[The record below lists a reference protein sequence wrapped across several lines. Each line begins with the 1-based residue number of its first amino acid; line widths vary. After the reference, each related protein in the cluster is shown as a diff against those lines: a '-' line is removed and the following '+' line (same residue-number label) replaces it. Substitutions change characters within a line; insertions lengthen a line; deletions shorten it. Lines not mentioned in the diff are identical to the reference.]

1 MSTKRWIRCRGVSGL
16 VALSLCVVATRM
28 LAGQGAAPSKEQ
40 ADDVAGF
47 KEFSVRVQ
55 TYLKLQ
61 RTAESSLPALKPTDL
76 PEMITAHQQALARK
90 IREARPH
97 AKSGDIFTPAAREA
111 FRHASRAVLGGPH
124 SANSRAYMQPDAP
137 DPRMRLAVNGIY
149 PDTEPITALPPVLL
163 AAFPPLPVEVAYR
176 VVGRTLILIDV
187 ESRLVVDVAR
197 LILPPAS

>member
-28 LAGQGAAPSKEQ
+28 LAGQGAALSKEQ

-61 RTAESSLPALKPTDL
+61 RAVESSLPALKPTDL

-111 FRHASRAVLGGPH
+111 FRHASRAVLEGPD
-124 SANSRAYMQPDAP
+124 SANSRAYMQPGAP
-137 DPRMRLAVNGIY
+137 DPRMLLAVNGIY
-149 PDTEPITALPPVLL
+149 PDTEPITALSPALL
-163 AAFPPLPVEVAYR
+163 AAFPPLSVEVAYR

-187 ESRLVVDVAR
+187 KSRLVVDVAR
-197 LILPPAS
+197 RILPPAS

>member
-28 LAGQGAAPSKEQ
+28 LAGQGAALSKEQ

-55 TYLKLQ
+55 AYLKLQ
-61 RTAESSLPALKPTDL
+61 RTIESSLPALKPTDL

-97 AKSGDIFTPAAREA
+97 AKSGDIFTRAAREA
-111 FRHASRAVLGGPH
+111 FLHASHAVLEGPH
-124 SANSRAYMQPDAP
+124 SADSRAYMQPGAP
-137 DPRMRLAVNGIY
+137 NPDMRLAVNGIY
-149 PDTEPITALPPVLL
+149 PDTEPITALSPALL
-163 AAFPPLPVEVAYR
+163 AAFPPLPAEVAYR